1 MMHPA
6 PDRLPDGNYP
16 FIDRE
21 YSLADMIM
29 AEAPPELEQLIRQQ
43 AEATGLEII
52 RDVPVELSCVTGADV
67 IARFLV
73 WWPQGSERLH
83 ILTPARLVRGRA

>member
-1 MMHPA
+1 MMHPS
-6 PDRLPDGNYP
+6 PDRLPDGIYP
-16 FIDRE
+16 FIDSE

-29 AEAPPELEQLIRQQ
+29 AEAPPEVEQLIRQH

-52 RDVPVELSCVTGADV
+52 RDIPVELSCVTGTDM

-83 ILTPARLVRGRA
+83 ILTPARLVHGRA

>member
-1 MMHPA
+1 MHPA

-21 YSLADMIM
+21 YPLVDMIM

-43 AEATGLEII
+43 AEATGMDII
-52 RDVPVELSCVTGADV
+52 RNVPVELTCVTGTDM
-67 IARFLV
+67 IARFPV